1 MSELRGP
8 TGKDVVVT
16 GGAKRQGDSRVLEF
30 PGAGCGIAVLD
41 VTSVVEGVRAL
52 VTAEMTHATV
62 KAVEERGVRC
72 HHAPRIA
79 A

>member
-8 TGKDVVVT
+8 AGKNVVVT
-16 GGAKRQGDSRVLEF
+16 GGAKGQCYRHVLAF
-30 PGAGCGIAVLD
+30 PA
-41 VTSVVEGVRAL
+41 
-52 VTAEMTHATV
+52 

-72 HHAPRIA
+72 RQAPRIA

>member
-1 MSELRGP
+1 MSEPRGP
-8 TGKDVVVT
+8 AGKNVVVT
-16 GGAKRQGDSRVLEF
+16 GGAKGQGDSHVLAFAE
-30 PGAGCGIAVLD
+30 AGCDIAVLD
-41 VTSVVEGVRAL
+41 VTSPVEGVHAL
-52 VTAEMTHATV
+52 ATAEMTDATV

>member
-8 TGKDVVVT
+8 AGKNVVVT
-16 GGAKRQGDSRVLEF
+16 GGAKGQGDSDVLAFAE
-30 PGAGCGIAVLD
+30 AGCDIAVLD
-41 VTSVVEGVRAL
+41 VTSPMEGVHAL
-52 VTAEMTHATV
+52 ATVEMMDAPV

-72 HHAPRIA
+72 HHASRIA